1 MKRIL
6 AFGALL
12 GTLAIAGYAL
22 AGAVSTGSVAVC
34 VGAKVPAQTI
44 AANGKPIAVIPG
56 KRAVD
61 CRTVTYT
68 VPTETST
75 TLETRT
81 ETTTE
86 TQTQTE
92 TLPGTTTVLTT
103 TLPVTT
109 TVTQPVTTT
118 LPAQTVTTTQ
128 TVTQPPVTTTVTQT
142 ITVPGGSGAPGPF
155 VASVWLGPNGSDS
168 GPGCAFRTTAVGNPG
183 ASSCATPQQACAIAD
198 ANGNGH
204 TIGVEG
210 GFYPSVGFNLNGCH
224 DVTFQT
230 DTGAF
235 AAFEPNSTFTNTTNV
250 TLRGD
255 AKGHGVGF
263 SLAYSSV
270 PAGNTGLVW
279 NDVNLYCQVGGGP
292 TGWIQIHSN
301 QTGED
306 ACNDAI
312 NINANGFQWIF
323 GDQSAWGV
331 CETSCTHTGPQ
342 GNPND
347 DFINPAAR
355 NVLIQGVTQRNY
367 FALDSSGIHSELW
380 FLNGGDG
387 ITFDSDQM
395 VDCAPPAS
403 TGYAVNTSCNTS
415 VVFVGQLAGTIPTTN
430 HLTISNTIIAGGHPL
445 QKSFQSGYD
454 VPAGTEP
461 TFTFV
466 NDSMDSSLTVCGP
479 TDAKYSNTPAT
490 AFWKAPGAF
499 DFTPLPPIQSNG
511 DPSYCPPFDVNGN
524 PRSAGVCDRGAI

>member
-109 TVTQPVTTT
+109 TVT
-118 LPAQTVTTTQ
+118 
-128 TVTQPPVTTTVTQT
+128 PPVTTTVTQT

-204 TIGVEG
+204 TIGVE
-210 GFYPSVGFNLNGCH
+210 
-224 DVTFQT
+224 
-230 DTGAF
+230 
-235 AAFEPNSTFTNTTNV
+235 
-250 TLRGD
+250 
-255 AKGHGVGF
+255 
-263 SLAYSSV
+263 
-270 PAGNTGLVW
+270 
-279 NDVNLYCQVGGGP
+279 
-292 TGWIQIHSN
+292 
-301 QTGED
+301 
-306 ACNDAI
+306 
-312 NINANGFQWIF
+312 
-323 GDQSAWGV
+323 
-331 CETSCTHTGPQ
+331 
-342 GNPND
+342 
-347 DFINPAAR
+347 
-355 NVLIQGVTQRNY
+355 
-367 FALDSSGIHSELW
+367 
-380 FLNGGDG
+380 
-387 ITFDSDQM
+387 
-395 VDCAPPAS
+395 
-403 TGYAVNTSCNTS
+403 
-415 VVFVGQLAGTIPTTN
+415 
-430 HLTISNTIIAGGHPL
+430 
-445 QKSFQSGYD
+445 
-454 VPAGTEP
+454 
-461 TFTFV
+461 
-466 NDSMDSSLTVCGP
+466 
-479 TDAKYSNTPAT
+479 
-490 AFWKAPGAF
+490 
-499 DFTPLPPIQSNG
+499 
-511 DPSYCPPFDVNGN
+511 
-524 PRSAGVCDRGAI
+524 